1 MKYLTTFFC
10 LLSSMIFSL
19 SGQNSGKIAPSVWD
33 ELLKKGE
40 SEVFIVFKQQADLS
54 QTQTLKG
61 KEAKGEYVTAALRA
75 IAKTSQQPLKEWLT
89 AQHIPFTSYWVV
101 NTLKIKGDISLLLSV
116 ASFPDVAQIIRNGK
130 LSYHTPVERNTSSG
144 KIAAAEWGI
153 TQIQADQVWA
163 MGIRG
168 ANVVVGGQDTGYDW
182 EHPAIKS
189 QYRGWNGTAAN
200 HNYNWHDAIH
210 QANPANPDTIN
221 PCGYSIKFPCDDQEH
236 GTHTMGTMV
245 GEDGAE
251 QIGVAPEAKWIGVR
265 NMERGWGML
274 SSYIEAFEWFI
285 APTDTN
291 NLNPDPTKAPHVINN
306 SWGCPESEGCDASN
320 FAVMEAVVNAVKA
333 AGIVTVA
340 SAGNNGSACNSVNS
354 PAAIFQNS
362 FSIGATDFFDNATG
376 FSSRGD
382 VTVDGS
388 NRRKPDVVAPG
399 LFVRSCVPGGG
410 YASLSGTSM
419 AGPHVAG
426 AVALLISAK
435 PSLAGEVDSII
446 YYLQTT
452 AKPLTTEEAC
462 GGDSNTDVPNNTYG
476 YGRIDIFEAVKAALG
491 ISVSIE
497 PELTEMDVRIFPS
510 PAHDRLT
517 IEFKKPLTAPA
528 TFTLF
533 QRDGKSVLAQS
544 LSGKTILNLPEL
556 SAGVYFC
563 KINTGNQSYTQTI
576 WIE

>member
-10 LLSSMIFSL
+10 ILFSMIFSL
-19 SGQNSGKIAPSVWD
+19 SGQNSGKIAPSVWE
-33 ELLKKGE
+33 ELLKNGE
-40 SEVFIVFKQQADLS
+40 SEVFIILKQKADLS
-54 QTQTLKG
+54 SAGTIKG
-61 KEAKGEYVTAALRA
+61 KDAKGAFVAEALQTTAR
-75 IAKTSQQPLKEWLT
+75 ISQQSIKEWLSS
-89 AQHIPFTSYWVV
+89 QNVSFTSFWIV
-101 NTLKIKGDISLLLSV
+101 NAIQIKGDFSLIQTL
-116 ASFPDVAQIIRNGK
+116 ANRPDVAQIIRNGK
-130 LSYHTPVERNTSSG
+130 LSYHVPVERQTASG
-144 KIAAAEWGI
+144 KTTAAEWGI

-163 MGIRG
+163 MGIKG

-189 QYRGWNGTAAN
+189 QYRGWNGTSAN

-210 QANPANPDTIN
+210 VPNPANPDTIN
-221 PCGYSIKFPCDDQEH
+221 PCGYSIHFPCDDQEH

-251 QIGVAPEAKWIGVR
+251 QIGVAPEAQWIGVR

-274 SSYIEAFEWFI
+274 STYIEAFEWFI

-291 NLNPDPTKAPHVINN
+291 NLNPDPSKAPHVINN
-306 SWGCPESEGCDASN
+306 SWGCPESEGCDPSN
-320 FAVMEAVVNAVKA
+320 FATMEAVINNVKS

-340 SAGNNGSACNSVNS
+340 SAGNNGSSCNTVNS

-362 FSIGATDFFDNATG
+362 FSVGATDFFDNATG

-446 YYLQTT
+446 YFLQTT
-452 AKPLTTEEAC
+452 AKPLTTDEAC
-462 GGDSNTDVPNNTYG
+462 GGDSNTDVPNNTFG

-491 ISVSIE
+491 NSVAID
-497 PELTEMDVRIFPS
+497 PEMNSVGVRIFPS
-510 PAHDRLT
+510 PAHGQLN
-517 IEFKKPLTAPA
+517 IEFEKPLTVAA
-528 TFTLF
+528 DVSVF
-533 QRDGKSVLAQS
+533 QADGRRVLQQVLS
-544 LSGKTILNLPEL
+544 TKTVVNLSGL
-556 SAGVYFC
+556 SAGLYFC
-563 KINTGNQSYTQTI
+563 KINAGSQVYSQTI